1 MRGRQSGIIEARL
14 ATSAGRTNM
23 RTGAMGMKLIMAG
36 AVLDVAISVIMKGA
50 NLTLKPGMPLL
61 SPLRYPGSKRRLA
74 QYLQDVVQLNKLSP
88 KLYVEPF
95 AGGASVAL
103 QLACNGIVEKIGLS
117 DLDPMIA
124 SFWQCVFFDTDW
136 LVKAIEEVEVTLE
149 NWEIYKASNPDD
161 DRGYALKCVFLNR
174 TSFSGILSPGAGPI
188 GGKSQRS
195 AYDIGC
201 RFTKAT
207 VIKRIRQASM
217 LRDKVAFVWNLSW
230 ESCLAAMTEHTKDL
244 DTNQVFLYLDPPF
257 YFKAD
262 RLYTYYFTDQ
272 DHKALHDALPKLS
285 ALWLLSYDPAKPI
298 EELYSSNG
306 IEPRRI
312 ELLYSVAGSSGVTS
326 AQELVVTN
334 IPELPDRSRLWR
346 TGTKRNITSKL

>member
-1 MRGRQSGIIEARL
+1 MR
-14 ATSAGRTNM
+14 TSALEM
-23 RTGAMGMKLIMAG
+23 L
-36 AVLDVAISVIMKGA
+36 LSVVGIVFDIARSPIVKRN
-50 NLTLKPGMPLL
+50 NLTLKSGTPLL

-74 QYLQDVVQLNKLSP
+74 QYLQDVIQLNELTP
-88 KLYVEPF
+88 ELYVEPF

-117 DLDPMIA
+117 DLDPLIA

-136 LVKAIEEVEVTLE
+136 LVEAIEEVEVTLE
-149 NWEIYKASNPDD
+149 NWEIHKASNPDD
-161 DRGYALKCVFLNR
+161 DRGRALKCIFLNR
-174 TSFSGILSPGAGPI
+174 TSFSGILSPGAGTI

-207 VIKRIRQASM
+207 VVKRIRQASM

-230 ESCLAAMTEHTKDL
+230 ESCLAAMTDYTKDL
-244 DTNQVFLYLDPPF
+244 DTDQVFSYLDPPF
-257 YFKAD
+257 YFKAE

-272 DHKALHDALPKLS
+272 DHRALYDALTKLS
-285 ALWLLSYDPAKPI
+285 TPWLLSYDPAKPI

-306 IEPRRI
+306 MKPRRI
-312 ELLYSVAGSSGVTS
+312 ELLYSVAGSSGVTP
-326 AQELVVTN
+326 AKELIVTN
-334 IPELPDRSRLWR
+334 LPKLPGQSRTWQTR
-346 TGTKRNITSKL
+346 TKRKATDKL

>member
-1 MRGRQSGIIEARL
+1 
-14 ATSAGRTNM
+14 
-23 RTGAMGMKLIMAG
+23 MK
-36 AVLDVAISVIMKGA
+36 SA
-50 NLTLKPGMPLL
+50 NLTLKPGTPLL

-117 DLDPMIA
+117 DLDPLIA

-136 LVKAIEEVEVTLE
+136 LVKAIEEVAVTLK
-149 NWEIYKASNPDD
+149 NWEIFKASNPDD
-161 DRGYALKCVFLNR
+161 DRGRALKCIFLNR
-174 TSFSGILSPGAGPI
+174 TSFSGILSSGAGPI

-201 RFTKAT
+201 RFTKPT

-217 LRDKVAFVWNLSW
+217 LRDKVAFVWNLNW
-230 ESCLAAMTEHTKDL
+230 ERCLAAMTEHTQDV

-257 YFKAD
+257 YFKAK

-272 DHKALHDALPKLS
+272 DHEALYDAMTKLS
-285 ALWLLSYDPAKPI
+285 TPWLLSYDAAKPI

-306 IEPRRI
+306 IKPKRI
-312 ELLYSVAGSSGVTS
+312 ELLYSIAGSSGVTP
-326 AQELVVTN
+326 AKELIVTN
-334 IPELPDRSRLWR
+334 LPKLPEQSRMWQ
-346 TGTKRNITSKL
+346 TGMKPKIANKP

>member
-1 MRGRQSGIIEARL
+1 
-14 ATSAGRTNM
+14 
-23 RTGAMGMKLIMAG
+23 MK
-36 AVLDVAISVIMKGA
+36 DA
-50 NLTLKPGMPLL
+50 NITLKPGTSLL

-74 QYLQDVVQLNKLSP
+74 QYLQDVIQLNKLSP

-117 DLDPMIA
+117 DLDPLIA

-136 LVKAIEEVEVTLE
+136 LVKAIEEVEVTLK
-149 NWEIYKASNPDD
+149 NWEFFKASNPDD
-161 DRGYALKCVFLNR
+161 DRSRALKCIFLNR

-230 ESCLAAMTEHTKDL
+230 EDCLAAMADHTKDL
-244 DTNQVFLYLDPPF
+244 DTDQIFSYLDPPF
-257 YFKAD
+257 YFKAR

-272 DHKALHDALPKLS
+272 DHKALYDALTKLS
-285 ALWLLSYDPAKPI
+285 TPWLLSYDAAEPI

-306 IEPRRI
+306 MSPKRI
-312 ELLYSVAGSSGVTS
+312 ELLYSIAGSSGVTP
-326 AQELVVTN
+326 AKELIITN
-334 IPELPDRSRLWR
+334 LPRLPEQSEMWQ
-346 TGTKRNITSKL
+346 TGTKPEIANKP